1 MMKPMSDYA
10 KKKEMD
16 RSYRHYLKTV
26 DTIPD
31 FINKK
36 LARMPNNKGYI
47 WRDIHCYGTLR
58 HEPGEPVVMFEKRG
72 NTLII
77 YETSDDRHRV
87 YTKVGNDRKV
97 LAYDTP
103 RRRTTGGATSIMDY
117 CTEERAAEPQS
128 TSREEGWIKPKGRT
142 NGRSREN
149 QPVSNTLTPHSTQ
162 FHDKSRGKDKG
173 KGKGKGKGGS
183 DHTAREKSYGKGR
196 VEKTTQSTRSQG
208 KGSQGKGSQGNS
220 VAACNPIQGPRNP
233 KPSVAHALQGVWANN
248 TIL

>member
-1 MMKPMSDYA
+1 MSDYA

-47 WRDIHCYGTLR
+47 WRGIHCYGALP
-58 HEPGEPVVMFEKRG
+58 HEPGEPFVMFEKRG

-97 LAYDTP
+97 LAHDTP
-103 RRRTTGGATSIMDY
+103 RRRNAGGATSIMDY
-117 CTEERAAEPQS
+117 CTKERAAETQS
-128 TSREEGWIKPKGRT
+128 TSREEGWVKPKGRT
-142 NGRSREN
+142 NGRSLGN
-149 QPVSNTLTPHSTQ
+149 QPASNTLTPHSTQ
-162 FHDKSRGKDKG
+162 FHDKSHGKG
-173 KGKGKGKGGS
+173 KGNGKGKGGS
-183 DHTAREKSYGKGR
+183 GQTAREKSHGKGW
-196 VEKTTQSTRSQG
+196 VEKTTQNTRSQG
-208 KGSQGKGSQGNS
+208 KGSPGNG

-233 KPSVAHALQGVWANN
+233 KHSVAPALQGVWANN

>member
-1 MMKPMSDYA
+1 MSDYA
-10 KKKEMD
+10 KQKEMD

-36 LARMPNNKGYI
+36 LARMPGNKGYI
-47 WRDIHCYGTLR
+47 WRGIHCYGALP
-58 HEPGEPVVMFEKRG
+58 HEPGEPIVMFEKRG
-72 NTLII
+72 NTLVI
-77 YETSDDRHRV
+77 YETTDDRHRV

-103 RRRTTGGATSIMDY
+103 RHKNAGGATSIMDY
-117 CTEERAAEPQS
+117 CTDERAAEPQN
-128 TSREEGWIKPKGRT
+128 TSHEDGWVKPKGRT
-142 NGRSREN
+142 NGRSRGN
-149 QPVSNTLTPHSTQ
+149 QPASDTPTPHRIQS
-162 FHDKSRGKDKG
+162 HDKSHGKG

-183 DHTAREKSYGKGR
+183 GQTAREKSHGKGR
-196 VEKTTQSTRSQG
+196 VEKTTQSTRAQG
-208 KGSQGKGSQGNS
+208 KGLSGNG

-233 KPSVAHALQGVWANN
+233 KPSVAPTLQGVWANN